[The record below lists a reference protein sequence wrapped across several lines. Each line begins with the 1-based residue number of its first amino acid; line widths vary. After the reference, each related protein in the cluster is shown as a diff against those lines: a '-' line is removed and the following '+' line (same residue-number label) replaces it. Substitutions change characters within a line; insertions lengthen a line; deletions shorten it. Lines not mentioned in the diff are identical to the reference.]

1 MTLSANESIA
11 ERFVGLTALVVFW
24 AAFGSL
30 AAGLVVWASDHS
42 SEAAALL
49 LGGGLIG
56 LMALPGLRLLAM
68 LATAKRERDWML
80 LASTLAVLAILIAL
94 TLRDA
99 AGLG

>member
-1 MTLSANESIA
+1 MTQSANDSIV
-11 ERFVGLTALVVFW
+11 ERFVGLTILVVFW

-30 AAGLVVWASDHS
+30 AVGLAVWTRDHS
-42 SEAAALL
+42 SEPAALM

-56 LMALPGLRLLAM
+56 LMALPGLRLVAVLA
-68 LATAKRERDWML
+68 AAHRERDQML

-99 AGLG
+99 VGFG